1 MTFET
6 KINDRIKAARK
17 EGIAYGEA
25 IGEARGRI
33 ESLISLVRK
42 GFISSETAASESGLT
57 VEEFMQK
64 MNPASACEDEA
75 EYGIKQP

>member
-6 KINDRIKAARK
+6 KINDWIKAAEK
-17 EGIAYGEA
+17 K
-25 IGEARGRI
+25 GRI

-42 GFISSETAASESGLT
+42 GLISSETAASESGLT

>member
-6 KINDRIKAARK
+6 KINDRIKAAEK
-17 EGIAYGEA
+17 K
-25 IGEARGRI
+25 GRI